1 MRVHRISDASTLT
14 SWRKSSHSGGD
25 NGSCLEVAEGHAG
38 IVPVR
43 DSKSPSGPALVFS
56 ASAWSAFVVVV
67 AGR

>member
-1 MRVHRISDASTLT
+1 MRARRTFEASTPT

-25 NGSCLEVAEGHAG
+25 GGSCLEVAEGHAG